1 MLGKN
6 DLDLKIIMSNL
17 ENSVLFDAVKGI
29 QLEGEFEGSIITRC
43 KDDNDSIIFS
53 DNLKISN
60 SEGIF
65 ITEGFRV
72 GFELNYNKKVAFS
85 RKIEAQWY
93 EDYESIE
100 YSILISEDIM
110 QIYDEGLFSDAFPYT
125 LNKLNTAALFLDDYK
140 YGINHLEFFKE
151 EMLRNPVALV
161 GNGVIVADRVVIDER
176 IDPVFYDCLIVGRD
190 GNEDLSVSFEPYMN
204 VKKSLTDVKYIIILG
219 IEELKL

>member
-1 MLGKN
+1 MRNK
-6 DLDLKIIMSNL
+6 D
-17 ENSVLFDAVKGI
+17 NSILYDSVKGI

-53 DNLKISN
+53 DNLKIAN

-85 RKIEAQWY
+85 RRIEAQWY
-93 EDYESIE
+93 EDFESIE

-110 QIYDEGLFSDAFPYT
+110 QIYDEGQFSDAFPYT
-125 LNKLNTAALFLDDYK
+125 LNKLNTTALYLDDYQ
-140 YGINHLEFFKE
+140 YGINHLEFFKG
-151 EMLRNPVALV
+151 EMLRNPVTLV
-161 GNGVIVADRVVIDER
+161 GNGVIVSDRVVIDER

-190 GNEDLSVSFEPYMN
+190 EKGDLSVSFEPYIN
-204 VKKSLTDVKYIIILG
+204 VKQSLTELKYIIILG

>member
-1 MLGKN
+1 MSSIDN
-6 DLDLKIIMSNL
+6 KI
-17 ENSVLFDAVKGI
+17 LFDSVKKI

-65 ITEGFRV
+65 ITDGFRV

-93 EDYESIE
+93 EDFESIE

-110 QIYDEGLFSDAFPYT
+110 HIYDEGQFSDAFPYT
-125 LNKLNTAALFLDDYK
+125 LNKLNTAALYLDDYQ

-151 EMLRNPVALV
+151 EMLRNPVALI
-161 GNGVIVADRVVIDER
+161 GNGVIIADRVVIDER
-176 IDPVFYDCLIVGRD
+176 ADPVFYDCLITGRD
-190 GNEDLSVSFEPYMN
+190 ENEDLSVSFEPYMN
-204 VKKSLTDVKYIIILG
+204 VKKSLTNVKYIIILG

>member
-1 MLGKN
+1 MLGKI
-6 DLDLKIIMSNL
+6 DLDLIIIMSNID
-17 ENSVLFDAVKGI
+17 NSILYDSVKGI

-43 KDDNDSIIFS
+43 KDDNDSVIFS

-65 ITEGFRV
+65 ITEGFKV

-85 RKIEAQWY
+85 RRIEAQWY
-93 EDYESIE
+93 EDFESIE

-110 QIYDEGLFSDAFPYT
+110 QIYDEGQFSDAFPYT
-125 LNKLNTAALFLDDYK
+125 LNKLNTATLYLNDYQHE
-140 YGINHLEFFKE
+140 INHLEFFKE

-190 GNEDLSVSFEPYMN
+190 EDEVLSVSFEPYMN

>member
-1 MLGKN
+1 
-6 DLDLKIIMSNL
+6 MSDPDNTI
-17 ENSVLFDAVKGI
+17 LFDSVKGI

-43 KDDNDSIIFS
+43 KDDNNSIIFS

-65 ITEGFRV
+65 IVNGFRV
-72 GFELNYNKKVAFS
+72 GFELDYNKKSAFS

-93 EDYESIE
+93 EDFESIE

-110 QIYDEGLFSDAFPYT
+110 QIYGEGQFSDAFPYT
-125 LNKLNTAALFLDDYK
+125 LNKLNTAALYLDDYR
-140 YGINHLEFFKE
+140 YGINHLEFFKG
-151 EMLRNPVALV
+151 EMLRNSITLV
-161 GNGVIVADRVVIDER
+161 GDGVIVADRVVIDER

-190 GNEDLSVSFEPYMN
+190 ENEDLSVSFEPYMN
-204 VKKSLTDVKYIIILG
+204 VKKSLTNVKYIIILG

>member
-1 MLGKN
+1 
-6 DLDLKIIMSNL
+6 MSNTD
-17 ENSVLFDAVKGI
+17 NSTLFDSVKGI
-29 QLEGEFEGSIITRC
+29 QLEGQFEGSIITRC

-60 SEGIF
+60 SEGIY
-65 ITEGFRV
+65 ITDGFRV

-93 EDYESIE
+93 EDFDSIE

-110 QIYDEGLFSDAFPYT
+110 QIYDEGQFSDAFPYT
-125 LNKLNTAALFLDDYK
+125 LNKLNTAALYLDDYK

-151 EMLRNPVALV
+151 EMLRNPVALI
-161 GNGVIVADRVVIDER
+161 GKGVIVADRVVIDER

-204 VKKSLTDVKYIIILG
+204 VKKSLSDVKYIIILG

>member
-1 MLGKN
+1 MRN
-6 DLDLKIIMSNL
+6 ID
-17 ENSVLFDAVKGI
+17 NSILYDAVKGI

-53 DNLKISN
+53 DNLKIAN

-72 GFELNYNKKVAFS
+72 GFEFNYNKKVAFS

-93 EDYESIE
+93 EDFESIE
-100 YSILISEDIM
+100 YSILLSEDVM
-110 QIYDEGLFSDAFPYT
+110 QIYDKGQFSDAFPYT
-125 LNKLNTAALFLDDYK
+125 LNKLNTETLYLNDYQHE
-140 YGINHLEFFKE
+140 INHLEFFKE

-190 GNEDLSVSFEPYMN
+190 ENDDLSVSFEPYMN
-204 VKKSLTDVKYIIILG
+204 VKKSLTDVNLKYIIILG

>member
-1 MLGKN
+1 
-6 DLDLKIIMSNL
+6 MSDPDNTI
-17 ENSVLFDAVKGI
+17 LFDSVKGI

-43 KDDNDSIIFS
+43 KDDNNSIIFS

-65 ITEGFRV
+65 IVNGFRV
-72 GFELNYNKKVAFS
+72 GFELDYNKKSAFS

-93 EDYESIE
+93 EDFESIE

-110 QIYDEGLFSDAFPYT
+110 QIYGEGQFSDAFPYT
-125 LNKLNTAALFLDDYK
+125 LNKLNTAALYLDDYR
-140 YGINHLEFFKE
+140 YRINHLEFFKG
-151 EMLRNPVALV
+151 EMLRNSIALV

-190 GNEDLSVSFEPYMN
+190 ENEDLSVSFEPYMN

>member
-1 MLGKN
+1 MLGKS
-6 DLDLKIIMSNL
+6 DLDLIIIMSNIDNRIL
-17 ENSVLFDAVKGI
+17 YDSVKGI
-29 QLEGEFEGSIITRC
+29 HLDGEFEGSIITRC

-53 DNLKISN
+53 DNLKIAN

-65 ITEGFRV
+65 ITDGFRV

-85 RKIEAQWY
+85 HKIEAQWY
-93 EDYESIE
+93 EDFESIE

-110 QIYDEGLFSDAFPYT
+110 QIYDEGQFSDAFPYT
-125 LNKLNTAALFLDDYK
+125 LNKLNTAALYLDDYQ
-140 YGINHLEFFKE
+140 YGINHLKFFKE

-190 GNEDLSVSFEPYMN
+190 ENEDLSVSFEPYMN
-204 VKKSLTDVKYIIILG
+204 VKKSLTAVKYIIILG